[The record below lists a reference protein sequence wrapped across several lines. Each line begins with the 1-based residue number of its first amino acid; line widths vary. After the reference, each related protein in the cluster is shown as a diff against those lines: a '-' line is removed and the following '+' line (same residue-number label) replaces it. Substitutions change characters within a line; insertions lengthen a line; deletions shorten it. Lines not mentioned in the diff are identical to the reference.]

1 LPQGGSALGFAPVD
15 ASSTTHKVTLAIPA
29 KPDYVVLARLALS
42 AVCRLSPLAPEEV
55 ADLKLAITE
64 AATYL
69 MGGERRQAARSS
81 ADNSLLTFTFE
92 VGDDTLAL
100 GVSGDELP
108 TVSDEERELSLALIR
123 ATVDSHDYSGGTLR
137 LVKRLEYAAE

>member
-1 LPQGGSALGFAPVD
+1 MD
-15 ASSTTHKVTLAIPA
+15 ATSVPARTVSLAIPA

-64 AATYL
+64 AATYI
-69 MGGERRQAARSS
+69 MGGERRTNAR
-81 ADNSLLTFTFE
+81 ADEPAEGRLTFTFDL
-92 VGDDTLAL
+92 GDESLGL

-123 ATVDSHDYSGGTLR
+123 ATVDSYDYAGGTMRLTKHLDYS
-137 LVKRLEYAAE
+137 AE

>member
-1 LPQGGSALGFAPVD
+1 ME
-15 ASSTTHKVTLAIPA
+15 ASPDEPARTVSLAIPA

-69 MGGERRQAARSS
+69 MGGERRQAARE
-81 ADNSLLTFTFE
+81 AEEDGEARILFE
-92 VGDDTLAL
+92 FDLGDDALTLD
-100 GVSGDELP
+100 VSGEEKP
-108 TVSDEERELSLALIR
+108 TVSAEERELSLALIK
-123 ATVDSHDYSGGTLR
+123 ATVDSYDYSTGRMR
-137 LVKRLEYAAE
+137 LTKQLDYAAE

>member
-1 LPQGGSALGFAPVD
+1 MEASAPGRTV
-15 ASSTTHKVTLAIPA
+15 SLAVPA

-64 AATYL
+64 AATYI
-69 MGGERRQAARSS
+69 MGGERRMSS
-81 ADNSLLTFTFE
+81 RDDQHPDGRITFTFDL
-92 VGDDTLAL
+92 GDDSLGL

-123 ATVDSHDYSGGTLR
+123 ATVDSYEYADGTMSLTKHLDYS
-137 LVKRLEYAAE
+137 AE

>member
-1 LPQGGSALGFAPVD
+1 MERASA
-15 ASSTTHKVTLAIPA
+15 HKVSLAIPA

-64 AATYL
+64 AATYI
-69 MGGERRQAARSS
+69 MGGERRHAARDGDEE
-81 ADNSLLTFTFE
+81 AAPLTFTFE
-92 VGDDTLAL
+92 LGDEALRL
-100 GVSGDELP
+100 GVSGDEHP

-123 ATVDSHDYSGGTLR
+123 ATVDSHEYSGGTMT
-137 LVKRLEYAAE
+137 LVKQLDYSAQ

>member
-1 LPQGGSALGFAPVD
+1 ME
-15 ASSTTHKVTLAIPA
+15 ASPENGRAVSLVIPA

-64 AATYL
+64 AATYV
-69 MGGERRQAARSS
+69 MGGERRQSAR
-81 ADNSLLTFTFE
+81 DPGDDERLTFTFDL
-92 VGDDTLAL
+92 GDDAL
-100 GVSGDELP
+100 ELSVTGAELP

-123 ATVDSHDYSGGTLR
+123 ATVDSYDYSDDGVR
-137 LVKRLEYAAE
+137 LTKRLDYSSE

>member
-1 LPQGGSALGFAPVD
+1 ME
-15 ASSTTHKVTLAIPA
+15 ASRAHAVSLAIPA

-64 AATYL
+64 AATYI
-69 MGGERRQAARSS
+69 MGGERRQTSRGAEDD
-81 ADNSLLTFTFE
+81 ADRLTFTFE
-92 VGDDTLAL
+92 LGDNALHLA
-100 GVSGDELP
+100 VSGDEHP

-123 ATVDSHDYSGGTLR
+123 GTVDSH
-137 LVKRLEYAAE
+137 EYADGTMRLTKHLDFAAE